1 MPIDD
6 DALTSAM
13 RQAISLAAA
22 SPDPK
27 PNPRVGCVLVAPDGS
42 VISTGA
48 HESAGSPHA
57 EIIALTVAGDR
68 ARGAT
73 AVVTLEPCNH
83 QGRTG
88 PCARALVDAGV
99 TRVVFAQRDPNPEA
113 SGGSRTLREA
123 GVIVNEGLLSDEA
136 ERLNP
141 QWTRAMARQRPEVT
155 WKLAATLD
163 GFVAAADG
171 TSRWIT
177 GPEARRDVHLRR
189 AASDAVLV
197 GTATV
202 LTDDPELTAR
212 SDDGLLD
219 PQPWRV
225 VMGQRSVPAGAR
237 VRLAEPVDRFW
248 QIPTRDP
255 AFALTQ
261 LQRREVR
268 SVLLE
273 GGPALA
279 GAFLRAGL
287 IDSILWYTAPALLG
301 AGLPV
306 VTDLGVTTMADAVRL
321 DLVEVARVGDDVRM
335 ELRPTPSDRG

>member
-6 DALTSAM
+6 ETLTGAM
-13 RQAISLAAA
+13 RRAIELAAA
-22 SPDPK
+22 TPDPK

-73 AVVTLEPCNH
+73 AVVTLEPCAH
-83 QGRTG
+83 HGRTG
-88 PCARALVDAGV
+88 PCAQALIAAGV
-99 TRVVFAQRDPNPEA
+99 ARVVFAQKDPNPEA
-113 SGGSRTLREA
+113 AGGARTLREA
-123 GVIVNEGLLSDEA
+123 GVIVNEGLLAEEA
-136 ERLNP
+136 EQLNP
-141 QWTRAMARQRPEVT
+141 QWSRAMARQRPEVT

-163 GFVAAADG
+163 GFLAAADG
-171 TSRWIT
+171 SSRWIT
-177 GPEARRDVHLRR
+177 GTAARQEVHQRR

-197 GTATV
+197 GTATI
-202 LTDDPELTAR
+202 LADDPELTAR
-212 SDDGLLD
+212 TADGLMAA
-219 PQPWRV
+219 QPWRV

-255 AFALTQ
+255 AFALQQ

-287 IDSILWYTAPALLG
+287 IDTIVWYVAPALLG
-301 AGLPV
+301 TGLPV
-306 VTDLGVTTMADAVRL
+306 VSDLGITTMSGAVRL
-321 DLVEVARVGDDVRM
+321 ELVDVARVGDDVRM
-335 ELRPTPSDRG
+335 DLRPSAVAKD